1 MQGTEAL
8 PEDVVAFL
16 AEVPAASEGLDA
28 KLLSALKE
36 FAKFRHSRFAEATVS
51 RLQHHP
57 AKQ

>member
-1 MQGTEAL
+1 M
-8 PEDVVAFL
+8 AFL